1 MTDPLAAL
9 DALTRAVGDFVW
21 LVHLWQSGSCYLCG
35 AGEGIAHDSDKACGE
50 VQVAH
55 TAALAVLH
63 HQPTAPAE
71 GLDVARLAQMDYAF
85 WPEDT
90 AHRWCDEDSGGLHR
104 FDVASWAED
113 FAREYAALTP
123 EDDR

>member
-1 MTDPLAAL
+1 MTDRYRAAL
-9 DALTRAVGDFVW
+9 ETVAQWDEWAAQRLRELDAPP
-21 LVHLWQSGSCYLCG
+21 
-35 AGEGIAHDSDKACGE
+35 K
-50 VQVAH
+50 
-55 TAALAVLH
+55 
-63 HQPTAPAE
+63 APAE